1 MLLGLLIRKL
11 NFHIGSGMIFAI
23 VSRRG
28 TGAIARTIFNDR
40 LSIGMFQHYVSKNKY
55 IIGSAHHL
63 PLH

>member
-28 TGAIARTIFNDR
+28 TGAKARTIFNDR
-40 LSIGMFQHYVSKNKY
+40 LSIGMF
-55 IIGSAHHL
+55 HL
-63 PLH
+63 PSH